1 MQNIAV
7 IYLLDAVPR
16 KMLFFSAKEGG
27 ISQWLE
33 LSFTLTNSEQQIAF
47 IPSLIHTHNPSAHSD
62 LANDTVQFN
71 LFNVLFKV
79 VGIRWL
85 VVS

>member
-27 ISQWLE
+27 ISQWL
-33 LSFTLTNSEQQIAF
+33 
-47 IPSLIHTHNPSAHSD
+47 SD
-62 LANDTVQFN
+62 LYF
-71 LFNVLFKV
+71 FVLRQQLLSYK
-79 VGIRWL
+79 
-85 VVS
+85 